1 MGVNHRGEDA
11 MAIDTS
17 IAEKEQKPLLTVD
30 PLPHRVLGKTG
41 ERVPILGL
49 GTGPGGMGLE
59 DDAAVTL
66 YHQAIDLGV
75 TYVDTAPGYDRAQ
88 VQLGRVMADRRDE
101 VFLVSKTLA
110 DDAEKAL
117 SIMEQSLKD
126 LQTDHVDLVYVHSMG
141 NRDVDRVLA
150 PEGSLAGLR
159 EAQRRGW
166 TRFVGF
172 TAHNT
177 PARAARMLQ
186 EAEVDVVMFAMNQAD
201 RFTYNFEGDVLPLAR
216 ERNVGVAAM
225 KVFGG
230 AVGMDYEK
238 PNPSALRAHGE
249 HDHQM
254 AMRYALGLPGVATA
268 VIGVFN
274 ERELLQN
281 VDWARNY
288 NPLTSEEESGL
299 SKLGKKIAGDWGPH
313 YGSVK

>member
-1 MGVNHRGEDA
+1 
-11 MAIDTS
+11 MAIETS
-17 IAEKEQKPLLTVD
+17 IVEEQRKHMSTVD

-59 DDAAVTL
+59 NDAAVSL

-75 TYVDTAPGYDRAQ
+75 TYVDTAPGYGRAQ

-101 VFLVSKTLA
+101 VFLVSKALA

-117 SIMEQSLKD
+117 SIVEQSLKD
-126 LQTDHVDLVYVHSMG
+126 LQTDHVDLVYVHSVG

-150 PEGSLAGLR
+150 PDGSLAGLR

-201 RFTYNFEGDVLPLAR
+201 RFTYNFGVLTR
-216 ERNVGVAAM
+216 ICG
-225 KVFGG
+225 
-230 AVGMDYEK
+230 
-238 PNPSALRAHGE
+238 
-249 HDHQM
+249 
-254 AMRYALGLPGVATA
+254 
-268 VIGVFN
+268 
-274 ERELLQN
+274 
-281 VDWARNY
+281 
-288 NPLTSEEESGL
+288 
-299 SKLGKKIAGDWGPH
+299 
-313 YGSVK
+313 